1 LIAKE
6 LTMVIDSTNVIAYVE
21 REAVVVEFK
30 GEHDLT
36 TRNEVASLLRL
47 LLEEHDLVVV
57 DISEARFIDS
67 SFLHNLFR
75 ADARARETCRRFR
88 VQYATASIMRACLEI
103 SGGLDDLDCVRTRE
117 EAIEQE
123 MIA

>member
-1 LIAKE
+1 
-6 LTMVIDSTNVIAYVE
+6 MVIDSTNVIAYVE

-75 ADARARETCRRFR
+75 ADARARETCRRSGFSTQR
-88 VQYATASIMRACLEI
+88 RRSCGRASRSVVVWTTSTASGPARKR
-103 SGGLDDLDCVRTRE
+103 SSKR
-117 EAIEQE
+117 
-123 MIA
+123 